1 MTTVSIGLPVYNGE
15 RYLEVAVR
23 SVLAQSWADL
33 ELVICD
39 NGSTDRTESICR
51 MFAGQDPRVHYHR
64 NAANIGAAGNFC
76 RTFELSGGAYFRWL
90 SADDFIGATSIE
102 KCLALLECHDDAA
115 LACTRTVFVDES
127 GAEMRAY
134 DEVQALEHATAFDR
148 FRAAFEQDPWCNAV
162 YGLARRDTLV
172 KTGLLGA
179 FPGSDKALLVE
190 LAMHGCILEVPE
202 PLFFRRIHPE
212 AYSYGVSSARDREF
226 YAPGSGRPT
235 AAMPRAWRHTIANAR
250 AVARSPAGGA
260 DKLRMLVH
268 LARQAWWQRRE
279 LLREA
284 GGVIRGSMRG

>member
-1 MTTVSIGLPVYNGE
+1 MATVSVGLPVYNGE

-23 SVLAQSWADL
+23 SVLAQSWTDL

-39 NGSTDRTESICR
+39 NGSADRTESICR

-76 RTFELSGGAYFRWL
+76 RTFELSSGVYFRWL
-90 SADDFIGATSIE
+90 SADDFIGATAIE
-102 KCLALLECHDDAA
+102 KSLALLKSHDDAA
-115 LACTRTVFVDES
+115 LACTQTVFVDES

-134 DEVQALEHATAFDR
+134 DEIQALEHAGAFDR

-162 YGLARRDTLV
+162 YGLVRRDTLT

-190 LAMHGCILEVPE
+190 LAMHGRLLEVPE
-202 PLFFRRIHPE
+202 PLFFRRIHPG

-226 YAPGSGRPT
+226 YAPGSGKPS
-235 AAMPRAWRHTIANAR
+235 APIPRAWRHAHANAR
-250 AVARSPAGGA
+250 AALRSPAGSA
-260 DKLRMLVH
+260 DKLRMLAH
-268 LARQAWWQRRE
+268 LARQAWWQRSE

-284 GGVIRGSMRG
+284 GSLVRGSIRS